1 MQGRP
6 LRYALLVLLWTLYAA
21 PAAPVFAQGIRDDVG
36 RESFRE
42 LKAALPDQAAAP
54 TGPLKRGKPGTLLPL
69 RRAFPLRI
77 SPSATSTEDAF
88 TSGLSLRYVNDPN
101 RQAAILFRQGLP
113 ASDDPASEFQ
123 QQQRALER
131 ADARAGQGL
140 YALSFGYANTRLSP
154 GGVRSDRYSIGADV
168 QVNRNQDPVQFS
180 VGTGFSQTRGGSRA
194 RTVSLTA
201 AWAIPHVSRYAEI
214 DLGVGHKRVYPKS
227 GAPKQG
233 FVPEA
238 AFLYQLIEP
247 RRDPANPARRLRSGG
262 VLLQVA
268 YTFDNPIS
276 GTDDWSVTG
285 RTVLD
290 NSGSSYLRYGAGRNS
305 TFLVSYGL
313 QFR

>member
-1 MQGRP
+1 MQGKPSRFV
-6 LRYALLVLLWTLYAA
+6 LLVLSWTFGVVS
-21 PAAPVFAQGIRDDVG
+21 PAACAQGLREDVD

-42 LKAALPDQAAAP
+42 LKATLPEQAEAP
-54 TGPLKRGKPGTLLPL
+54 AGPLKRGKPGQLLPL

-88 TSGLSLRYVNDPN
+88 TSGLSLRYVGDPN
-101 RQAAILFRQGLP
+101 RQAAILFRHGIP
-113 ASDDPASEFQ
+113 ESDDPASEFQ

-131 ADARAGQGL
+131 ADLRAGQGL

-194 RTVSLTA
+194 RSLSLTA
-201 AWAIPHVSRYAEI
+201 AWAIPNVSRYTEI
-214 DLGVGHKRVYPKS
+214 DLAVGHKRIYPKS
-227 GAPKQG
+227 GARKQG
-233 FVPEA
+233 IVPEA

-247 RRDPANPARRLRSGG
+247 RRDPKNPVRRLRAGG
-262 VLLQVA
+262 VLLQIA
-268 YTFDNPIS
+268 YTFHNPVS
-276 GTDDWSVTG
+276 RTDDWAVTG

-290 NSGSSYLRYGAGRNS
+290 NNGSNYLRYGAGKNS
-305 TFLVSYGL
+305 TFLFTYGV
-313 QFR
+313 QIR